1 MWARKSI
8 IHIYFTKTRQFLCKF
23 FIVFF
28 CSILS
33 LIYGGYT
40 INKILQ
46 ASDGSE
52 KMKEIAVAI
61 QEGAQAYLNRQY
73 ITISLVGVLIAILLF
88 YMIDYQ
94 F

>member
-1 MWARKSI
+1 M
-8 IHIYFTKTRQFLCKF
+8 TLEF

-61 QEGAQAYLNRQY
+61 QEACS
-73 ITISLVGVLIAILLF
+73 SLLK
-88 YMIDYQ
+88 
-94 F
+94 